1 MDETY
6 LSKDPLVG
14 RTLNSIYKIE
24 EAIGA
29 GGMGAVYRGTQLALS
44 RNVAI
49 KVLLPG
55 LAGTADFRARFLREA
70 KILSQ
75 LNHPNIV
82 NVIDFGHTEDGLLFL
97 VMEFLAGGTLA
108 QRVAPGTGVELASAV
123 AYMREMC
130 DGVGAAHA
138 LGLVHRDLKPQNIF
152 LTHVTATRDLVKIL
166 DFGLGKAGG
175 ERERLT
181 ATGMAM
187 GTPSYISPE
196 QIRNSADVDARAD
209 VYALGAIFHYLLS
222 GRDPYDGDSATMV
235 MMKQLQEP
243 PQPID
248 FAGKRLPTALAPV
261 LAKAMHLD
269 REQRFA
275 STSALLT
282 AVVGASGRPAPGDAT
297 QATVVVPTPPA
308 TKPRRGLVAAA
319 IAGAVLLAAVVG
331 AEMIFSHHGSP
342 AAPSTP
348 HTVAPAKGA
357 HGVTD
362 TQLDLGMS
370 APFTGPASDLGTQMQ
385 LGIRCGLDEVNSAGG
400 VNGRRV
406 VLVSYDDGYEPG
418 RTETGVEEL
427 LDQKKVF
434 ALVGNV
440 GTPTTQKALPLARER
455 KTILFGAMTGSGI
468 LRSDPPERYVFNL
481 RASYAEETAA
491 IVRHFLGPLK
501 VPAEAIVVFAQHDA
515 YGDSGYDGVAKQL
528 RIAGYH
534 GEVPRFDYAR
544 NTLDVEEAV
553 KGILAAPVRPKG
565 IVMVCTYAP
574 GAKFIRLLRD
584 AKLEAAFANVSFV
597 GSRAL
602 ADALMAAGPT
612 YAQGVIV
619 TQVVPP
625 FDSDLPAAAAYRQ
638 AMEAKHSSDAPGFVG
653 FEGYLA
659 ARVFTEA
666 VRRAGRSLDTESLV
680 VTLEEMEGYDPGI
693 GTSISFS
700 ASDHQGLHRVWGTR
714 IRADGRFEE
723 IPLGR

>member
-1 MDETY
+1 MNPSDDTF
-6 LSKDPLVG
+6 LSKDPLLG

-55 LAGTADFRARFLREA
+55 LAGTADFRARFFREA

-97 VMEFLAGGTLA
+97 VMEFLSGGTLS
-108 QRVAPGTGVELASAV
+108 QRVAPGKGIPLPTAV

-138 LGLVHRDLKPQNIF
+138 QGLVHRDLKPQNVF
-152 LTHVTATRDLVKIL
+152 LTRVTATRDLVKIL

-187 GTPSYISPE
+187 GTPAYIPPE
-196 QIRNSADVDARAD
+196 QIRNSADADARAD
-209 VYALGAIFHYLLS
+209 VYALGAIFYYLLS

-248 FAGKRLPTALAPV
+248 FAAKGLPPALAPV
-261 LAKAMHLD
+261 LAKAMHVD
-269 REQRFA
+269 REQRYP
-275 STSALLT
+275 TTTALLT
-282 AVVGASGRPAPGDAT
+282 AIVAGSWRAAALSPTEAT
-297 QATVVVPTPPA
+297 QATVLVNAPPVA
-308 TKPRRGLVAAA
+308 KPKRNLVSAV
-319 IAGAVLLAAVVG
+319 IAGAVLLVAVVG
-331 AEMIFSHHGSP
+331 VEMIFSHRQHAPAPSP
-342 AAPSTP
+342 APPPPAT
-348 HTVAPAKGA
+348 PAKGA

-362 TQLDLGMS
+362 TEIDLGMS

-385 LGIRCGLDEVNSAGG
+385 LGIRCCLDEVNAAGG
-400 VNGRRV
+400 VNGRRI
-406 VLVSYDDGYEPG
+406 VLVSRDDGYEPA
-418 RTETGVEEL
+418 RTVTGVTEL

-434 ALVGNV
+434 ALIGNV
-440 GTPTTQKALPLARER
+440 GTPTTKEALPLARDR

-468 LRSDPPERYVFNL
+468 LRTDPPERYVFNL

-501 VPAEAIVVFAQHDA
+501 VPPDAIAVFAQHDA
-515 YGDSGYDGVAKQL
+515 YGDSGYEGVAKQL

-534 GEVPRFDYAR
+534 AEVPRFGYER

-553 KGILAAPVRPKG
+553 KAILAAPVRPKG
-565 IVMVCTYAP
+565 IVMVSTYAP
-574 GAKFIRLLRD
+574 GAKFIRLVKD
-584 AKLEAAFANVSFV
+584 AKVEATLILPYKVA
-597 GSRAL
+597 GS
-602 ADALMAAGPT
+602 
-612 YAQGVIV
+612 
-619 TQVVPP
+619 
-625 FDSDLPAAAAYRQ
+625 S
-638 AMEAKHSSDAPGFVG
+638 
-653 FEGYLA
+653 
-659 ARVFTEA
+659 
-666 VRRAGRSLDTESLV
+666 
-680 VTLEEMEGYDPGI
+680 
-693 GTSISFS
+693 
-700 ASDHQGLHRVWGTR
+700 
-714 IRADGRFEE
+714 
-723 IPLGR
+723 